1 MKLRNTILTMLLPLP
16 LLLGGCGSA
25 SNDQGVS
32 FTLVGFGAYD
42 IDETTQRVTCL
53 TDEFTN
59 LITVPLSDS
68 AESTPNTI
76 FSCLVVQH
84 SMPAVTVRTEV
95 VNLSYHIAGAS
106 IQPPSTT
113 TRGTVVL
120 PSANTSGSTGTTGG
134 TSGTSGTSGTGGI
147 TSFVSKA
154 SIPVNIVPPS
164 IREWLSLNRNS
175 LPAAPYSM
183 DIIVSVTGVTS
194 AGDQLT
200 TNEAYLQSTVIQDVT
215 IDPAPEPTPA
225 G

>member
-42 IDETTQRVTCL
+42 IDETTKKVTCL

-84 SMPAVTVRTEV
+84 TMPAVTVRTEV

-120 PSANTSGSTGTTGG
+120 PSAKTSGSTGG
-134 TSGTSGTSGTGGI
+134 TSGTSGTSGG
-147 TSFVSKA
+147 TSAVSNFVSKA

-183 DIIVSVTGVTS
+183 DIIVSITGVTS

-200 TNEAYLQSTVIQDVT
+200 TNEAYLQSTVVQDVLVE
-215 IDPAPEPTPA
+215 PAPEPTVAPA
-225 G
+225 

>member
-1 MKLRNTILTMLLPLP
+1 MLLPLP

-53 TDEFTN
+53 EDEFTN
-59 LITVPLSDS
+59 LLTVPLSDGT
-68 AESTPNTI
+68 ESTPNTI

-95 VNLSYHIAGAS
+95 VNLSYQIAGAS

-113 TRGTVVL
+113 TRGTIVL
-120 PSANTSGSTGTTGG
+120 PSAKTSDSAGSTGG
-134 TSGTSGTSGTGGI
+134 TSGTSGTSGGTG
-147 TSFVSKA
+147 TVTNFVSKA

-175 LPAAPYSM
+175 LPEAPYSM

-200 TNEAYLQSTVIQDVT
+200 TNEAYLQSTVVQDVPV
-215 IDPAPEPTPA
+215 DPAPEPTEPV
-225 G
+225 